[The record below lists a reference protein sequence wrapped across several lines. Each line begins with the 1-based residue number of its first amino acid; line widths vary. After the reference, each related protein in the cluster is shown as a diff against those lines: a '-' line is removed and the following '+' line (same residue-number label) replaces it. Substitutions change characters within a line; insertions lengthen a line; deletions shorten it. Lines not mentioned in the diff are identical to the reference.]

1 MPWLPNLFTI
11 LSKIMDSFASFLD
24 CLFSQGAVRFRASC
38 RCPILRRLST
48 YSKSA
53 YTAYALDV
61 AGPAVPFDPPTALAA
76 AKVVQQACW
85 FLVCR
90 DEPDEAIDKGL
101 ALPGP
106 PSSAAQHLSADLTLC
121 YLSQIHRRAFALG
134 PEDRLTNRLAV
145 ELLRQWPLSGVL
157 STVLEH
163 AEGDLEF
170 GGHKGLLLLYAE
182 RLLVNEKPAW
192 IPSGRGLEYFLNGS
206 HGKEDGHA

>member
-1 MPWLPNLFTI
+1 M
-11 LSKIMDSFASFLD
+11 
-24 CLFSQGAVRFRASC
+24 SC
-38 RCPILRRLST
+38 RCPIRAALTQL
-48 YSKSA
+48 KSA

-106 PSSAAQHLSADLTLC
+106 PSSAAQHLSADLTLR

-134 PEDRLTNRLAV
+134 PEDRLTNRLA

-157 STVLEH
+157 STVLE
-163 AEGDLEF
+163 APQGDLEF

-192 IPSGRGLEYFLNGS
+192 IPSGRGLE
-206 HGKEDGHA
+206 